1 MKMKSS
7 ILAALVLAAIPA
19 SSFAATV
26 FVGYQG
32 TGTPIA
38 NPGANNYTGATG
50 AADARTAFLS
60 GLTSVYKE
68 DFQDS
73 AWTDN
78 LSITTSRTMTFSDGV
93 NPLAGAY
100 SIRATGS
107 GTAVVET
114 GIPAANNWGNFQG
127 LATTPAAT
135 NKWLAIHNSLV
146 TMLLNPG
153 QNAVGFFLNDVRDQ
167 SQRDVTVTWANGS
180 STSVTLGTNSGLLGN
195 QNLYFVGMKSE
206 LAITSVSISG
216 ATQSDGIGLDEVI
229 VGSSA
234 SGGPT
239 AIPLPTSAVAGL
251 GLMSAMGVRRVRR
264 A

>member
-1 MKMKSS
+1 MKLKSS

-32 TGTPIA
+32 TGTPIS
-38 NPGANNYTGATG
+38 NPGANNYNGAAG

-68 DFQDS
+68 DFQDA
-73 AWTDN
+73 AWTDS
-78 LSITTSRTMTFSDGV
+78 LSITTSRAMTFSDGV
-93 NPLAGAY
+93 NTLAGAY

-107 GTAVVET
+107 GSAVVET
-114 GIPAANNWGNFQG
+114 GIPSANNWGNFQG
-127 LATTPAAT
+127 LATTPAAS
-135 NKWLAIHNSLV
+135 NKWLALHNSLV
-146 TMLLNPG
+146 TMTLNPG

-167 SQRDVTVTWANGS
+167 QQRNVTVTWANGS
-180 STSVTLGTNSGLLGN
+180 STSVILGTNSGLLGN
-195 QNLYFVGMKSE
+195 QNLYFVGMKSDI
-206 LAITSVSISG
+206 AITSISIAG
-216 ATQSDGIGLDEVI
+216 ASAQDGIGLDEVI
-229 VGSSA
+229 VGSTLSA
-234 SGGPT
+234 APT
-239 AIPLPTSAVAGL
+239 PIPLPTSAVAGL